1 MEYVDRQWKER
12 VFSEVVRTNMTKIS
26 KVFADLR
33 DQLGIPYLND
43 YGQRRLLHSI
53 RHSVCSAAMAGW
65 VSNILHLQQ
74 TVGHGKS
81 GGITKRYLRTF
92 PLFTVSYVVDGIDWE

>member
-12 VFSEVVRTNMTKIS
+12 VFSEVVRTNMTKIG

-65 VSNILHLQQ
+65 VSNILHLQ
-74 TVGHGKS
+74 
-81 GGITKRYLRTF
+81 L
-92 PLFTVSYVVDGIDWE
+92 